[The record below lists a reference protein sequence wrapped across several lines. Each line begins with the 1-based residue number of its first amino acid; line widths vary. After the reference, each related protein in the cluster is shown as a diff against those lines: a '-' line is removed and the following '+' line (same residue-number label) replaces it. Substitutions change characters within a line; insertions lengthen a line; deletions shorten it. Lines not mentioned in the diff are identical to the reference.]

1 MPAETR
7 EMRAITDSN
16 TGDVIRTAID
26 TLRELIDSLIMV
38 RELINEMAE

>member
-16 TGDVIRTAID
+16 TGDVIQTAID
-26 TLRELIDSLIMV
+26 TLRESTDLLIIV
-38 RELINEMAE
+38 RELTDEITE

>member
-7 EMRAITDSN
+7 EMRAVIDGN

-26 TLRELIDSLIMV
+26 TLREPTDSLIMV
-38 RELINEMAE
+38 RELTDEMVE